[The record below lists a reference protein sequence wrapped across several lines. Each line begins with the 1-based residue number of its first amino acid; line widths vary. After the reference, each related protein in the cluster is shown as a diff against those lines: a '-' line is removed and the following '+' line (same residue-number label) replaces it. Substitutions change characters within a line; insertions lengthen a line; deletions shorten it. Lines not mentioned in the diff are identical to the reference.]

1 MNIII
6 KFFNLD
12 CTYILSAQL
21 YILECIY
28 STSKKENKRTLNNLK
43 QICIS
48 KSKIRYVS
56 RAKNSWIVTVPKTW
70 NILPKQKYFKDINY
84 DTPPKGVENA
94 FKAAILYRDEKF
106 KIILNL
112 LQN

>member
-1 MNIII
+1 
-6 KFFNLD
+6 
-12 CTYILSAQL
+12 
-21 YILECIY
+21 
-28 STSKKENKRTLNNLK
+28 LNNLK

-70 NILPKQKYFKDINY
+70 NILPKQKYFTDIKF
-84 DTPPKGVENA
+84 DSKEMA
-94 FKAAILYRDEKF
+94 FKAAIFYRDEKM